1 MSEHGTDSR
10 FGIGAALIYKPFFTS
25 KIMAGGKRD
34 A

>member
-1 MSEHGTDSR
+1 MSEHDADSQ
-10 FGIGAALIYKPFFTS
+10 FGIGVALIYKPFFTS